1 MTQPIGQTGPSAVLT
16 YEIYQDGGVCD
27 SQPQNMPGMEWHSKT
42 RRSFGWGLWREDL
55 PITNT
60 RLSNGQRLGIE
71 QVRVE
76 QTLAQMLTTILT
88 LGLFAPVTVSWRASR
103 PLPQTGL
110 LD

>member
-1 MTQPIGQTGPSAVLT
+1 MST
-16 YEIYQDGGVCD
+16 YEIYQDGGIGD
-27 SQPQNMPGMEWHSKT
+27 SQPQNMPGTEWQSKT
-42 RRSFGWGLWREDL
+42 LRSFAWGFWREDL

-76 QTLAQMLTTILT
+76 QTPKQMLTTILT
-88 LGLFAPVTVSWRASR
+88 LGLIAPITVSWRGCR
-103 PLPQTGL
+103 PLPQTGI